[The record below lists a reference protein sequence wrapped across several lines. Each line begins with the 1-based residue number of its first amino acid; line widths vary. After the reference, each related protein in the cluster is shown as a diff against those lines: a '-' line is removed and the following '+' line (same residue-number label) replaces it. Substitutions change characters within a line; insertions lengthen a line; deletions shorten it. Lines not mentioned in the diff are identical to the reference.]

1 MHSFPNQSYPV
12 SPIVFMWVTWLH
24 FQFLNLVRWKSPL
37 VAGPCFSGTIYGCH
51 VWQLREKTG
60 SCTIFNFCSFALF
73 FYFWF
78 CFLLMFNT
86 FFRCMYW
93 CTGSYSPL
101 VATATLNLT
110 QVLPLSP
117 FPPTTKK
124 CRKLM
129 KPEKTADLCR
139 HHWFPQCREI
149 PKWRCVTTQI
159 WAELLIG
166 RATWEL
172 CFKQFGWSKDVAWPS
187 TTQIW
192 VVTRH
197 QWEWNFCAPS
207 SDVVFQGKQWWHFK
221 MLAVFSG

>member
-1 MHSFPNQSYPV
+1 M
-12 SPIVFMWVTWLH
+12 
-24 FQFLNLVRWKSPL
+24 
-37 VAGPCFSGTIYGCH
+37 
-51 VWQLREKTG
+51 G
-60 SCTIFNFCSFALF
+60 SCAIFNFCSFALF

-129 KPEKTADLCR
+129 KPKKTADLCR

-192 VVTRH
+192 VVIRH
-197 QWEWNFCAPS
+197 QNGISVLLP
-207 SDVVFQGKQWWHFK
+207 Q
-221 MLAVFSG
+221 MLFSRENSGGISKCWLFSQVTNITRSKL